1 MPILEVDFI
10 CLDERSTSSDLARR
24 IVDGAAEVFGSSPGE
39 TWVRLNLVDR
49 SRYAENGGGPPEG
62 VLPVI
67 VRVLKRRSPRGASL
81 ASEGEGPTQAIAK
94 ACERPPG
101 NVHLIYAPDA
111 EGRVAFGGHIVRL

>member
-49 SRYAENGGGPPEG
+49 SRYAENGGGPPGGGLPGIFRGPEG
-62 VLPVI
+62 
-67 VRVLKRRSPRGASL
+67 RSPRCASL
-81 ASEGEGPTQAIAK
+81 ASEVDALTQAIAK
-94 ACERPPG
+94 ACERPPE

-111 EGRVAFGGHIVRL
+111 EGRVAFGGHIV